1 MFYSFLES
9 KIYYLFDCMDLTF
22 QVQFGE
28 GGKKLLSLAEAL
40 VKKHQKISGLHEPEG
55 IFMLGYLS
63 NMYTV
68 LVLIFFLNSF
78 LLLGRFDLL
87 F

>member
-1 MFYSFLES
+1 MSCSFLES
-9 KIYYLFDCMDLTF
+9 KIYYLFDSIDLTF

-40 VKKHQKISGLHEPEG
+40 VKKHQNISGLHEPEG

-68 LVLIFFLNSF
+68 LVLIFIK
-78 LLLGRFDLL
+78 L
-87 F
+87 FPVVGQI